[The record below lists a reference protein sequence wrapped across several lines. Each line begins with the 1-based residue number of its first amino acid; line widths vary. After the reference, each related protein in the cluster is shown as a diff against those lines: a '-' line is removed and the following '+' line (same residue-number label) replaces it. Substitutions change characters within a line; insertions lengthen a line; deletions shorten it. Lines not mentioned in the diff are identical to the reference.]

1 MRLFLASSLSCRL
14 LIAAL
19 ALFAGVPALAQSSTA
34 SAPTGQ
40 WELKVGGTFE
50 GDKVNGIAYI
60 EFEADGSLGGYYLSR
75 YSSDVYQ
82 VDGSWVQVGKKF
94 SGSVEV
100 FLGSGET
107 IGTFEMT
114 GSARVGKSFSARLT
128 DEFGSNV
135 SLSGKPFVALG
146 NLEGEYT
153 GTIKQYGQTVD
164 LYIELIPG
172 EVDGLYEISGSFG
185 GGSNLLSGFTVAN
198 RKGEFV
204 AYVYNETDGIY
215 SSIWGKISGG
225 RLKATGISLEDG
237 SKIQISL
244 VSSGT

>member
-1 MRLFLASSLSCRL
+1 M
-14 LIAAL
+14 
-19 ALFAGVPALAQSSTA
+19 GVPALAQVV

-50 GDKVNGIAYI
+50 GDKVKGIAYV
-60 EFEADGSLGGYYLSR
+60 EFEADGSVGGYYLSR
-75 YSSDVYQ
+75 YSPDVYQ

-94 SGSVEV
+94 IGSVEV
-100 FLGSGET
+100 FGSAET

-114 GSARVGKSFSARLT
+114 GSARVGKSLSARLT
-128 DEFGSNV
+128 DEFGSNL

-146 NLEGEYT
+146 SLEGEYT
-153 GTIKQYGQTVD
+153 GTLKQYGQTVD
-164 LYIELIPG
+164 LEIELTPG
-172 EVDGLYEISGSFG
+172 GTDGLYEISGSFG
-185 GGSNLLSGFTVAN
+185 SGSYLLSGFTVAN

-204 AYVYNETDGIY
+204 AYVYNETDDIY

-225 RLKATGISLEDG
+225 RLKAVGISLEDG

>member
-1 MRLFLASSLSCRL
+1 MRLFLPSSLSRRL

-19 ALFAGVPALAQSSTA
+19 ALFAGVPALAQSTTA

-50 GDKVNGIAYI
+50 GDKVTGIAYV
-60 EFEADGSLGGYYLSR
+60 EFEADGSVGGYYLSR

-107 IGTFEMT
+107 IGTFQMT

-128 DEFGSNV
+128 DEFGSNL

-146 NLEGEYT
+146 SLEGEYT
-153 GTIKQYGQTVD
+153 GTLKQYGQTVD
-164 LYIELIPG
+164 LDIQLIPG
-172 EVDGLYEISGSFG
+172 EVDGLYVISGSFDN
-185 GGSNLLSGFTVAN
+185 GSNLLSGFAVAN

-215 SSIWGKISGG
+215 SSIWGKISRG
-225 RLKATGISLEDG
+225 RFKATGVSLEDG
-237 SKIQISL
+237 SKIQVSL